1 MASTD
6 RKETGLLPKGR
17 MSVNALAPE
26 YAIKLDK
33 LARKWGCETLAEAAM
48 EVLRDAIDEEVG
60 G

>member
-17 MSVNALAPE
+17 MSVNAIGPE

-33 LARKWGCETLAEAAM
+33 LARKWGCETLSEAAM
-48 EVLRDAIDEEVG
+48 EVLKDAVDEELG
-60 G
+60 Q